1 MLCKTPVALALL
13 AAWCLAPG
21 SAASQTVETPPV
33 PDLPALPAASSAAA
47 APRPAAL
54 LPAITSTA
62 TRTDRRV
69 DEVPATVTVV
79 PAAAIESG
87 GARDIKD
94 LFRSEV
100 DLSVRAAPPR
110 FGAVIGSTGR
120 AGNEGLNIRG
130 LEGNQVLMLVDGIRV
145 PSSFSFGGFA
155 TGRADYLALEAT
167 QAADVLRGPASTQ
180 FGSDGLAG
188 AISLRTLDP
197 SSVLKPGRS
206 VGGFVRLAGA
216 QIDDSIALTAAA
228 ALRQG
233 PWEALLLASQRQ
245 GQATQS
251 QGSNQALDSTRT
263 APNPLDYRQDVL
275 LAKLFFNPVATQRFG
290 LTLEALRRRADTEV
304 YSGRTVATLAR
315 AVAPAVLPANAVIDL
330 DARDR
335 VQRQRLSLE
344 HRYEDLNGNWFQ
356 KAEIRLYLQDAD
368 TRQFAAEDRNSA
380 ADRTRDNRYRE
391 KVVGLSSQFES
402 SLTGALP
409 QRLSYGVDLSRT
421 RITAVRDGTPTPS
434 APPPFGEAF
443 PVKPFPDTN
452 YSLAGAFVQSE
463 IETAVRPGRLT
474 VIPALRLDHFAL
486 DPSVDGYI
494 GGTAVSLSGQAL
506 TPRLGAVWRI
516 SEALAPY
523 AQWAKGFRAPAPG
536 QVNNG
541 FTNVASGYRSL
552 GNPGLKPETAQS
564 LEIGLRGKNAGLR
577 WQVAV
582 YDNRYRDFISQEAVN
597 GSGTPADPTIFQF
610 INLAQARIRGA
621 ELRGE
626 WRMDATWALTVATAI
641 TRGTSSRTGPAGT
654 LSEPLDSVDPARTA
668 IGLRFEQGAW
678 QLRADLLHAAAKAS
692 DRIRS
697 TTPAAFAPGG
707 YTVLDLGA
715 RWQPLPDWTL
725 IANLN
730 NLANATYWR
739 WSDVRGL
746 ANTSV
751 VKDAYTA
758 PGRNLQ
764 LTLRHDF

>member
-1 MLCKTPVALALL
+1 
-13 AAWCLAPG
+13 
-21 SAASQTVETPPV
+21 
-33 PDLPALPAASSAAA
+33 LPAASSAAA

-197 SSVLKPGRS
+197 SSMLKPGRS

-216 QIDDSIALTAAA
+216 QVDDSIALTAAA

-233 PWEALLLASQRQ
+233 PWKALLLASQRQ

-356 KAEIRLYLQDAD
+356 KAEIRLYLQHAE

-409 QRLSYGVDLSRT
+409 QRLSYGADLSRT

-463 IETAVRPGRLT
+463 IETAVGPGRLT

-516 SEALAPY
+516 NAAFAPY

-697 TTPAAFAPGG
+697 TTPVAFAPGG